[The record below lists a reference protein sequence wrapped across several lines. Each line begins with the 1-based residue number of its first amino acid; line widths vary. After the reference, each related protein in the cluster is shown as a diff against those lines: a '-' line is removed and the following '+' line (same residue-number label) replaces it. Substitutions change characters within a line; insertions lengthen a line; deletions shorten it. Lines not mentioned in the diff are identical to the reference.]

1 MKELVLIDHEKI
13 YNQHFHEISK
23 IKELHEKIDL
33 NTLQK
38 LNELIKESWENGSE
52 DENSSGEEEENNV
65 SFDNYQELPSNKLTS
80 VEVKK
85 IKLTDQNKKIEFQ
98 RFPIP
103 KRFNDDE
110 YKEIIITLKERQYKY
125 LHHCLHNIK
134 TNEEP
139 FYEYVAGA
147 GGVGKTRLITALNQS
162 ILRYY
167 DSLPGNEFETLKVLI
182 TAWTGKV

>member
-52 DENSSGEEEENNV
+52 DENSSGEEEEICYNIDPEENNV

-85 IKLTDQNKKIEFQ
+85 IKLTDQNKKTSKITFQ
-98 RFPIP
+98 T
-103 KRFNDDE
+103 K
-110 YKEIIITLKERQYKY
+110 
-125 LHHCLHNIK
+125 
-134 TNEEP
+134 
-139 FYEYVAGA
+139 
-147 GGVGKTRLITALNQS
+147 
-162 ILRYY
+162 
-167 DSLPGNEFETLKVLI
+167 
-182 TAWTGKV
+182 